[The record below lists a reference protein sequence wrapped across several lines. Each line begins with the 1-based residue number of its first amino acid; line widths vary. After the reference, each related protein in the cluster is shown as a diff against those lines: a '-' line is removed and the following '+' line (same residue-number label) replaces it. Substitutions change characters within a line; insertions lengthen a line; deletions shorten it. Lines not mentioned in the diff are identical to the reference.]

1 MRSLVMRCFSFRKD
15 EDIERQGPKNDGIN
29 GSEQEIKIIEMAIRL
44 MVNPDDLMVKIPS
57 ITRLI
62 YWNVILLVV
71 CVVAVAVDPL
81 FLYIPVIN
89 EATKCITIDNTLLVI
104 AICVRSFLDLVACWD
119 FLAGPIARSGY
130 YNWVDR
136 INNTLSI
143 LPVAQVLVPRIS
155 KMSGSKLRI
164 IRKFLNAVVFLQYL
178 PRIFRIYRLWKIVKT
193 TILPKRNTGLIMVM
207 KAGLNL
213 YLYLVASHALGAF
226 WYFFSIE
233 RETTCWQLACES
245 DIGCSKSTSLNCE
258 ARKSGILASM
268 DFLRKTMYCFWWGL
282 RNLSSLG
289 QNLETS
295 SDYWENCFTVLI
307 SIFGL
312 LLFLYFIG
320 NLQVYMQW
328 DASRELE
335 DASKELEEI
344 SKQHHAISLPLLLP
358 MLRKVPIFEN
368 ESVNFLY
375 EISKLSKQVQY
386 NQNNYIVREGEPLDM
401 MIFMVKGI
409 VWTYTSNHGDKSGC
423 LKKGDLF
430 GEHLVEWLLESPG
443 LSNIPLSTCTL
454 KCHTKVEAFCLMAG
468 DLQDMIISQ
477 YRWKFSNLKNTTWLV

>member
-143 LPVAQVLVPRIS
+143 LPVAQ
-155 KMSGSKLRI
+155 
-164 IRKFLNAVVFLQYL
+164 
-178 PRIFRIYRLWKIVKT
+178 
-193 TILPKRNTGLIMVM
+193 
-207 KAGLNL
+207 
-213 YLYLVASHALGAF
+213 ALGAF